1 MHLHGLLVTSRR
13 KQKRCELGFTL
24 PFPAKLL
31 IPLQEKNWQLFWIY
45 DEVAQPAHVA
55 AYEFAISCLRIYDII
70 ITTLWND
77 YAKECA
83 NHKQYRIG
91 SQLPLSLHQFPFV
104 AFVLSESLEM
114 RHWLMTVVHQQKLP
128 SHKYSKYNPPQSY
141 NPTNVKIPLSAYSYT
156 TSFNSSMFSHV
167 NTVTDLDLKLINW
180 LWFDLLYEQTMR
192 GQIKASTNTTQFS
205 DNNTF
210 RLHTCRIFYHY
221 KIYNVLCTSMLFPSI

>member
-1 MHLHGLLVTSRR
+1 MWTRLYST
-13 KQKRCELGFTL
+13 
-24 PFPAKLL
+24 FPCKITNTFAGKKLTAFL
-31 IPLQEKNWQLFWIY
+31 NLQRGCT
-45 DEVAQPAHVA
+45 ACTHVA
-55 AYEFAISCLRIYDII
+55 AYEFAISCLCIYDII
-70 ITTLWND
+70 MTTLWND

-192 GQIKASTNTTQFS
+192 GQIKASTT
-205 DNNTF
+205 
-210 RLHTCRIFYHY
+210 
-221 KIYNVLCTSMLFPSI
+221 VLPA